1 MCCDSWAQ
9 KELDRIERLTKLMPN
24 FKINYNVLSSIT
36 KFQNC
41 SKIKENKSIYTFLIY
56 LKFC

>member
-1 MCCDSWAQ
+1 MCCESWAQ

-24 FKINYNVLSSIT
+24 FKINYSVLGSIT